1 MINVFR
7 KIWLFSGEEKGNLK
21 KSIIAAFFHAIFNAF
36 QFVAIY
42 YMLECLFISQI
53 SIKNIII
60 AFVILM
66 ISLLGKIVTQ
76 NISQMKQTHAGYFM
90 AADKRIELGEKIKK
104 VPMGFFNSFSLG
116 KLTSVLTF

>member
-76 NISQMKQTHAGYFM
+76 NISQMK
-90 AADKRIELGEKIKK
+90 
-104 VPMGFFNSFSLG
+104 
-116 KLTSVLTF
+116 

>member
-21 KSIIAAFFHAIFNAF
+21 KSIIAAFFHAIFNSF

-42 YMLECLFISQI
+42 YMLEYLFISQI
-53 SIKNIII
+53 STKNIII

-66 ISLLGKIVTQ
+66 ISLLGKNCNTKHFS
-76 NISQMKQTHAGYFM
+76 NET
-90 AADKRIELGEKIKK
+90 
-104 VPMGFFNSFSLG
+104 NSCRLFYGS
-116 KLTSVLTF
+116 